1 MMWGSRRGS
10 GRFPNEAI
18 RMNNRPNSVM
28 RLVRRPDLK
37 LGSAVSDLLRLLGLG
52 LLDVFA
58 LWFLSQ
64 LWYDAAWELFAVIAV
79 ITLAINVIFL
89 RENLYPIRWLTP
101 GLALMM
107 LLVIYPILFA
117 VYISFTNYSGV
128 NLLTERQA
136 IEVLEKERFIS
147 GETGA
152 YAWTAYEAP
161 EGGAYLLWLVGPD
174 GQPQVA
180 GTNSPL
186 RPATPAEA
194 AEAQSSADGLP
205 AELGGYT
212 RLNRVKTVTRI
223 SELTKLEFGEGPDT
237 IQIVSMDKAGRFQQK
252 YVYDA
257 STDTMT
263 DQETGLRYE
272 NREGTFVT
280 ADGAHTLSP
289 SFRAFVGARNFNRLV
304 EQLSFDGPIIR
315 IFAWTVFFT
324 VSAVVVQFCMGM
336 FLAIVFNDP
345 IIHPV
350 LRRILRSVLLLPYIV
365 PAYLSILVWQGML
378 DRHTGIINKVLNDT
392 LGWAPLWFDD
402 PFWAKVAV
410 LMVTFW
416 FGAPYFMLITT
427 GALQAISSEILD
439 AASVDGASGWQRFTN
454 ILYPLILSHIKP
466 LLILSFAFNFNNFNN
481 IFLLTG
487 GGPPMSNMGGPAG
500 HTDLLITYTYKISFL
515 FGRGADY
522 AFSAVITIF
531 IYLIMLPLILIQF
544 RYALRARE
552 E

>member
-1 MMWGSRRGS
+1 
-10 GRFPNEAI
+10 
-18 RMNNRPNSVM
+18 MNNR
-28 RLVRRPDLK
+28 LYFWKHRPHLNI
-37 LGSAVSDLLRLLGLG
+37 GRAVSELLRLLGLG
-52 LLDVFA
+52 LLDIFA
-58 LWFLSQ
+58 IWFLSQ
-64 LWYDAAWELFAVIAV
+64 LWYDGAGALFAVIAV

-89 RENLYPIRWLTP
+89 REDLYPIRWMTP
-101 GLALMM
+101 GLALMT

-117 VYISFTNYSGV
+117 VYVSFTNYSGV
-128 NLLTERQA
+128 NLLTESQA
-136 IEVLEKERFIS
+136 IEVLEREHFIS
-147 GETGA
+147 SDTDV
-152 YAWTAYEAP
+152 YTWTAYEATD
-161 EGGAYLLWLVGPD
+161 GGAYLLWVVGPNS
-174 GQPQVA
+174 QPQVV
-180 GTNSPL
+180 GTDSAL
-186 RPATPAEA
+186 RPATPVEL
-194 AEAQSSADGLP
+194 EQAQASPDGVPDTL
-205 AELGGYT
+205 EGYT

-223 SELTKLEFGEGPDT
+223 SELTTLEFGEAPEI
-237 IQIVSMDKAGRFQQK
+237 IQIMSMDKAGRFQQK
-252 YVYDA
+252 YVYDSGA
-257 STDTMT
+257 DVMI

-272 NREGTFVT
+272 NKEGTFVT
-280 ADGAHTLSP
+280 ADGQHSLSP
-289 SFRAFVGARNFNRLV
+289 SFRAYVGTKNFSRLV
-304 EQLSFDGPIIR
+304 EQLSIDGPILR

-324 VSAVVVQFCMGM
+324 IAAVVVQFCMGM
-336 FLAIVFNDP
+336 FFAIVFNDP

-350 LRRILRSVLLLPYIV
+350 LRRILRSILLLPYIV

-378 DRHTGIINKVLNDT
+378 DRHTGIINKVLID
-392 LGWAPLWFDD
+392 LVGWAPLWFDD
-402 PFWAKVAV
+402 PFWAKAAV

-454 ILYPLILSHIKP
+454 ILYPLILQHIKP

-481 IFLLTG
+481 IYLLTG
-487 GGPPMSNMGGPAG
+487 GGPPMANMSGPAG

-531 IYLIMLPLILIQF
+531 IYLIMLPLILLQF